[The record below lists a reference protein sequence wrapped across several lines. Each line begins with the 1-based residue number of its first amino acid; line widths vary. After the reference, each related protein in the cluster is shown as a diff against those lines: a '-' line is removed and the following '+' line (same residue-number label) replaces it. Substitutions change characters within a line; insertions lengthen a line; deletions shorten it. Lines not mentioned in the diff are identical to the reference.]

1 MKNLL
6 LKSQGF
12 NIFGLF
18 VTWYGVIISL
28 AMIVGVVVA
37 ILLCKK
43 KGLDSSLPID
53 LALFALPC
61 AIIGA
66 RLYYCIFY
74 GVSSFVEVFQIWN
87 GGMAIYGGVIG
98 GFLGI
103 VLCCKIKKIS
113 LAMACDVAAPSLI
126 LGQSIGRIGCYFAGC
141 CYGVET
147 TVESLKFFPMS
158 VQIDGV
164 WHLSTFFY
172 ESFFDLIGF
181 FVLITIA
188 IKTDKKGVSTSCY
201 LIYYGILRAVLEVF
215 RDQKEALM
223 LGSTG
228 IKVSLL
234 LSIILVVVG
243 VVLLVIAKKVGK
255 SGGKE
260 NV

>member
-1 MKNLL
+1 MKNLVL
-6 LKSQGF
+6 QSQGF

-28 AMIVGVVVA
+28 AMILGVVVA

-43 KGLDSSLPID
+43 KGLDTSLPID

-61 AIIGA
+61 AIVGA

-74 GVSSFVEVFQIWN
+74 GVSSFVEIFEIWK

-103 VLCCKIKKIS
+103 LICCKIKKLS
-113 LAMACDVAAPSLI
+113 LAIACDVAAPSLI

-147 TVESLKFFPMS
+147 TLESLKIFPLS
-158 VQIDGV
+158 VQIEGI
-164 WHLSTFFY
+164 WHLATFFY

-181 FVLITIA
+181 FILMLIA
-188 IKTDKKGVSTSCY
+188 VKTDKKGVTTSSY
-201 LIYYGILRAVLEVF
+201 LIYYGVLRAILEIF
-215 RDQKEALM
+215 RDQSEALM

-234 LSIILVVVG
+234 LSVILVVVG
-243 VVLLVIAKKVGK
+243 VMLLVVAKKAK
-255 SGGKE
+255 NSGGKV